1 MPEKIKRWPPRKSVP
16 RVPIENLPQDA
27 IVEYWQ
33 WATAR
38 GWYLARSTDR
48 PISLREAIAE
58 RRTHE
63 VSIWK
68 CSGHPVYGAADAD
81 AIEAFR
87 AGLPRKL
94 KAAILEST
102 AVKVRKVWGT
112 GRMTVECQRP
122 RP

>member
-33 WATAR
+33 WTTAR

-48 PISLREAIAE
+48 PVSLREAIAE

-68 CSGHPVYGAADAD
+68 CSGHPVYGSADAD

-87 AGLPRKL
+87 AGADPILTMEISNLPEIVCVYTTLCR
-94 KAAILEST
+94 
-102 AVKVRKVWGT
+102 
-112 GRMTVECQRP
+112 
-122 RP
+122 

>member
-87 AGLPRKL
+87 AGLPAEAEGGNPGKYSGERPEGL
-94 KAAILEST
+94 
-102 AVKVRKVWGT
+102 G
-112 GRMTVECQRP
+112 GRQDDR
-122 RP
+122 